1 MTQAS
6 APAVHDLNEM
16 IHCQPG
22 SVVSRTVVRRETG
35 TITFFAFDEGQG
47 LPEHVVPYDAIIYL
61 THGSMDI
68 LVEDTDPIP
77 CQGGEM
83 AYMPAHIPH
92 AVVAREPSK
101 MFLIMLR
108 SREDEPQTPAGGEA
122 AQS

>member
-6 APAVHDLNEM
+6 APQIHDLNEM
-16 IHCQPG
+16 IICQPG

-47 LPEHVVPYDAIIYL
+47 LPEHVVPYDASSYL

-83 AYMPAHIPH
+83 AYMPAHVPH

-108 SREDEPQTPAGGEA
+108 SREEQPETAVSEEVSNA
-122 AQS
+122 